1 MPTLKYGTYRI
12 SLVIKDQ
19 IIQTLLCRT
28 ESFMAYISTG
38 HSTEG
43 KEYQAMKGESFLS
56 LSLSSPS
63 KDLAISMAERN
74 LTVNIEHSD
83 D

>member
-1 MPTLKYGTYRI
+1 
-12 SLVIKDQ
+12 
-19 IIQTLLCRT
+19 
-28 ESFMAYISTG
+28 MAYISTG

-63 KDLAISMAERN
+63 KDLAISTAERN
-74 LTVNIEHSD
+74 PTVNTEHSD